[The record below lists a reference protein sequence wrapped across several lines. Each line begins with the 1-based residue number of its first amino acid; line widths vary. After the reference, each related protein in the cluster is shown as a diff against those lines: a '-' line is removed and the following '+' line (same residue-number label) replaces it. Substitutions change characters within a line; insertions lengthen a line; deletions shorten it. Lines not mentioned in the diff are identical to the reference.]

1 VSPSSGCQDPTNQ
14 VAATGPSCGDGMI
27 TWYGGAANS
36 GAFANVYINSK
47 WNFNVSGLYQL
58 PLNFNLAAN
67 FYGRQGYPIPYYVR
81 QNPGDGLG
89 TRNVIIGNPDDHR
102 NKNLYE
108 LDMRLEKVVP
118 LFQKA
123 DLTFSL
129 DVFNVANSNTP
140 LQKRNRACN
149 GSDGA
154 CSALG
159 QNGTTQ
165 TSTAQANEITETQ
178 APRTLRFGARLS
190 F

>member
-1 VSPSSGCQDPTNQ
+1 
-14 VAATGPSCGDGMI
+14 
-27 TWYGGAANS
+27 GAANS

-58 PLNFNLAAN
+58 PANFNVSAN
-67 FYGRQGYPIPYYVR
+67 LYGRQGYPIPYFVR
-81 QNPGDGLG
+81 ENPGDGLG
-89 TRNVIIGNPDDHR
+89 ARSVIIGNPDDHR

-129 DVFNVANSNTP
+129 DVFNVLNSNTV
-140 LQKRNRACN
+140 LQKRNRSCN
-149 GSDGA
+149 GTGGP
-154 CSALG
+154 CG
-159 QNGTTQ
+159 FTT
-165 TSTAQANEITETQ
+165 TGDATAQANEITELQ
-178 APRTLRFGARLS
+178 APRVLRFGARLS